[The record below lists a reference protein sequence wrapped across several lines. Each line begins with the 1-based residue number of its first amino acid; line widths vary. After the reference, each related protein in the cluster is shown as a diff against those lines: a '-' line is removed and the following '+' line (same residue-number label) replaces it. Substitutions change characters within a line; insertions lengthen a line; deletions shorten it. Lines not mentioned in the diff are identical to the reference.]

1 MKSLFDT
8 LSKKTSKL
16 VTNHY
21 STSFSLGIFM
31 LNKKLHDPIY
41 AIYGFVRLADEIVD
55 SFHSYDKTYLLKKLK
70 KETWKAIESGI
81 SVNPILHSFQG
92 VVNMYNIERSLIE
105 TFLKSM
111 EMDLDKRT
119 YSASEYE
126 KYILGSAEVV
136 GLMCLRVFV
145 NGNHDKYEE
154 LRPSAMKL
162 GAAFQK
168 INFLR
173 DLQADFEGMGRTYFP
188 GVYFDEFDEC
198 QKAKIEDEI
207 EEDFHHA
214 LAGIRKLPREAR
226 LGVYTAYV
234 YYFALF
240 QKIKAISARRIMK
253 ERIRISNLRKLWLTW
268 YSFINYS
275 FNRV

>member
-1 MKSLFDT
+1 MKTLYDNLSL
-8 LSKKTSKL
+8 KTSKL

-21 STSFSLGIFM
+21 STSFSLGIYM

-55 SFHSYDKTYLLKKLK
+55 SFHGFDKARLLKKLR
-70 KETWKAIESGI
+70 KETWRSIKSGI
-81 SVNPILHSFQG
+81 SFNPILNSFQE
-92 VVNMYNIERSLIE
+92 VVNKYDIDLSLIG

-111 EMDLDKRT
+111 EMDLDKKSYT
-119 YSASEYE
+119 TAEYQD
-126 KYILGSAEVV
+126 YILGSAEVV
-136 GLMCLRVFV
+136 GLMCLKVFV
-145 NGNHDKYEE
+145 NGENERYE
-154 LRPSAMKL
+154 LLKPYAMRL

-173 DLQADFEGMGRTYFP
+173 DLQADFQGLGRTYFP
-188 GVYFDEFDEC
+188 GVYFEHFDEY

-207 EEDFHHA
+207 QEDFHQA
-214 LAGIRKLPREAR
+214 LTGIRKLPREAR

-240 QKIKAISARRIMK
+240 QKIKAISASRIMN
-253 ERIRISNLRKLWLTW
+253 ERIRISNLRKLWLTCSCVL
-268 YSFINYS
+268 SFS
-275 FNRV
+275 LNRV